1 MYCKISPVKNFVTF
15 ALELYLY
22 YRIMTNQKLIFIVD
36 DDPFINMLVVKRFT
50 TEGYKMEAFES
61 GEDCLKSM
69 NKNPDLIILDYLF
82 VPKGDNVMNGMEVF
96 DKIKAKKPDVPVV
109 MLSGQEN
116 GEVVLELARK
126 GIVDY
131 IIKDNS
137 LLDNLNTAIKEHFER
152 LN

>member
-1 MYCKISPVKNFVTF
+1 M
-15 ALELYLY
+15 A
-22 YRIMTNQKLIFIVD
+22 NQKLIYIVD

-61 GEDCLKSM
+61 GEECLKSL
-69 NKNPDLIILDYLF
+69 NRNPDLIILDYLF
-82 VPKGDNVMNGMEVF
+82 VPKVNTVMNGMEVF
-96 DKIKAKKPDVPVV
+96 DKIKAQKPDIPVI

-131 IIKDNS
+131 IIKDNN
-137 LLDNLNTAIKEHFER
+137 LLDNLNTAIREHFER
-152 LN
+152 QD